1 MKQIKKRLF
10 CLLLAGVMAFS
21 LAACG
26 KDTPADSNSNS
37 IKLEDF
43 EIVNKGACIM
53 KDFEG
58 YDALVLTLD
67 FKNTGEESGSYLW
80 MINELATQ
88 NGEDL
93 VTTVIYTNP
102 ETLDALTDSKWDEVA
117 PGETHEIHTAFV
129 LNDTT
134 SKVEIEFSQLLGSK
148 SGKITIDP
156 STLSRESATGGSEQ
170 SGEAGSTATGDPLL
184 DWWNGSWYGWWTMSS
199 CYGYYEGMDGQWW
212 DVCGTIEFGEDY
224 MGTITLWDVDYTA
237 DNPMAYVAA
246 SLSDA
251 GTSEYGAVMSE
262 GGWFTN
268 VALEHADW
276 IIDPGLVEYYAD
288 MIHIEGY
295 YQDGADEF
303 NYDIFLRPWGTYWDD
318 VAEDDRPAFY
328 DDWYLPL
335 INAGKGM
342 PDSIGGEATADGGTS
357 TSVSSDNTGT
367 TAPSGDVPNG
377 DGIISDEA
385 VQKGYVYMSE
395 VAKDIFHTTY
405 EELAD
410 YFGVDGQFVKEEFT
424 DHMEVNY
431 NVRYYK
437 WISSE
442 NPNNFL
448 YVNFME
454 KEPGVF
460 TVSAYNTSGF
470 SGTEAVEKYLDI
482 VKAEAAEVDRG
493 NTATAAM
500 KDFSLEIE
508 DSISGATILVSTTIP
523 ESGWSTDN
531 KDSIVENEDP
541 DAFGAGAIRFKL
553 RESME
558 KLESSKD
565 SYKNFQEIEDRV
577 IGGITFKGRTYE
589 YIGWDWIEY
598 VAQIDEGRFLSVALT
613 DMDCFEGTMPDI
625 ILNNMTFQ

>member
-1 MKQIKKRLF
+1 MKQVAKRLL

-21 LAACG
+21 LVACG
-26 KDTPADSNSNS
+26 KEAPADSNSNS

-53 KDFEG
+53 EDFNG
-58 YDALVLTLD
+58 MDALVLTLD
-67 FKNTGEESGSYLW
+67 FKNTGKESGSYLW

-170 SGEAGSTATGDPLL
+170 SGEIGSTATGDPLL
-184 DWWNGSWYGWWTMSS
+184 DWWNGSWYGWWMMDS
-199 CYGYYEGMDGQWW
+199 CSGQYEGMDGYWW
-212 DVCGTIEFGEDY
+212 DICGEINISEDY
-224 MGTITLWDVDYTA
+224 VGELVLWDTDYTKTE
-237 DNPMAYVAA
+237 PMVTA
-246 SLSDA
+246 SISLNEA
-251 GTSEYGAVMSE
+251 GTGEYGTVMSE
-262 GGWFTN
+262 GGWFMTMP
-268 VALEHADW
+268 LEHADW
-276 IIDPGLVEYYAD
+276 IVDPGLMEYPD
-288 MIHIEGY
+288 MIHINGY
-295 YQDGADEF
+295 FEDGEHEF
-303 NYDIFLRPWGTYWDD
+303 TYDIFLRPWGTYWDD
-318 VAEDDRPAFY
+318 VNEEDRPAFY

-342 PDSIGGEATADGGTS
+342 PDSIGGEATADGGSTADVNTS
-357 TSVSSDNTGT
+357 TGGSTGT
-367 TAPSGDVPNG
+367 TAPDGVPNG

-405 EELAD
+405 EELAA
-410 YFGVDGQFVKEEFT
+410 YFGVDGLFDKEEYSE
-424 DHMEVNY
+424 HMQVNK
-431 NVRYYK
+431 RYYK

-442 NPNNFL
+442 NPNNFI
-448 YVNFME
+448 YVNFE
-454 KEPGVF
+454 EREPGVF
-460 TVSAYNTSGF
+460 TISAFNTSGF
-470 SGTEAVEKYLDI
+470 SGTEAVEKYLDV

-493 NTATAAM
+493 NTANAAM
-500 KDFSLEIE
+500 KDFSLEVK
-508 DSISGATILVSTTIP
+508 DPISGATILVSTTIP

-541 DAFGAGAIRFKL
+541 EAFGAGAIRFKL

-613 DMDCFEGTMPDI
+613 DMDCFEGTMPDV